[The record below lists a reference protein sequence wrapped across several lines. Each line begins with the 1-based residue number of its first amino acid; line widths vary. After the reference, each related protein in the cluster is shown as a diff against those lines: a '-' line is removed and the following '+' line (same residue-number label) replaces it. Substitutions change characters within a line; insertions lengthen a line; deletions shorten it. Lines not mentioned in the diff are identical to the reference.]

1 MAVIRLLFLSDTH
14 LGLDEPAR
22 PRIERRRRGPDFF
35 AAMGHAL
42 EAARRLQV
50 DAVVHGGDLFFRSR
64 ISLSLAHRGL
74 APLIALADQ
83 GFPILLVPGNH
94 ERSRIPRGLLA
105 CHPNLLI
112 FDRPRT
118 FTLTLQGWEVAF
130 TGFPFEGGDVRSR
143 FAALVELARADSGT
157 RPAFLC
163 IHQIV
168 EGARVGPGEY
178 IFRSGEQVIR
188 GADIPPGFQAVLAGH
203 VHRAQVLTAD
213 LSGRRLSCSVLYAGS
228 TERTSFAEKDEVKGY
243 FTLEWD
249 TGDRSLRWLFHPL
262 PVRPML
268 RLRFELSSSREET
281 ERRLQAELQRLDPQ
295 SVVQLEL
302 AGVPGAGG
310 LTEAA
315 VRRMAPP
322 SMNVSLR
329 WRPLRSSSTHG
340 DG

>member
-14 LGLDEPAR
+14 LGLDEPVR
-22 PRIERRRRGPDFF
+22 PRVERRRRGPDFF
-35 AAMGHAL
+35 AAMAAAL
-42 EAARRLQV
+42 ETARKLQV
-50 DAVVHGGDLFFRSR
+50 DAIVHGGDLFFRSR

-74 APLIALADQ
+74 APLMALADE
-83 GFPILLVPGNH
+83 GFPILFVPGNH

-118 FTLTLQGWEVAF
+118 FTLVLQGQAVAF
-130 TGFPFEGGDVRSR
+130 TGFPHEGGDVRSR
-143 FAALVELARADSGT
+143 FAALVEEARADSRT
-157 RPAFLC
+157 QPAFLC

-168 EGARVGPGEY
+168 EGAKVGPGEY
-178 IFRSGEQVIR
+178 VFRSGEQVIR
-188 GADIPPGFQAVLAGH
+188 GADIPAGFQAVLAGH
-203 VHRAQVLTAD
+203 VHRAQVLTTE
-213 LSGRRLSCSVLYAGS
+213 LSGRRLGCPVLYAGS
-228 TERTSFAEKDEVKGY
+228 TERTSFAEKDEVKGC
-243 FTLEWD
+243 FTLEWEA
-249 TGDRSLRWLFHPL
+249 GDGSLRWLFHPL

-268 RLRFELSSSREET
+268 RLRFELSPSREET

-302 AGVPGAGG
+302 PEAPGAGG

-315 VRRMAPP
+315 IRRIAPP

-329 WRPLRSSSTHG
+329 WRPARSASTHG
-340 DG
+340 KG